1 LYLLVKS
8 FCKTFSRFFATRP
21 AAVRFS
27 CVPSGSDPAGVMVYP
42 WGIAAGVAG
51 GGECRKHT
59 RKIKRTFYINPLTFA
74 FTCAILNATS
84 KEVSPMQTFKN
95 AIGYVRVSTE
105 QQAKDDKF
113 GIDVQKQAILLY
125 ANTNGYNIVDWKID
139 EISGAKDDRPALNEI
154 LYGDN
159 VTNPPFEAV
168 IVFKN
173 DRLARDTKLYF
184 YYLYTLEKKNIRLL
198 STKEEFAEG
207 SEFANIYR
215 ALLQFVAEQERKN
228 IAIRTSKGRSIKAQ
242 CGGYSG
248 GRCPYGYK
256 VENGRLIIND
266 TERPIVEYVFKRFDE
281 HTPMLTIADELN
293 DLGYRTRKGTK
304 FQNTSVRSI
313 VNNRPL
319 YEGMYK
325 YGKEMNWV
333 KGVHEPS
340 LGS

>member
-1 LYLLVKS
+1 MKS
-8 FCKTFSRFFATRP
+8 
-21 AAVRFS
+21 
-27 CVPSGSDPAGVMVYP
+27 
-42 WGIAAGVAG
+42 
-51 GGECRKHT
+51 
-59 RKIKRTFYINPLTFA
+59 L
-74 FTCAILNATS
+74 
-84 KEVSPMQTFKN
+84 KN
-95 AIGYVRVSTE
+95 AVGYIRVSTAE
-105 QQAKDDKF
+105 QANDDRY
-113 GIDVQKQAILLY
+113 GIDVQRKEILSY
-125 ANTNGYNIVDWKID
+125 ADINGYSIVDWKID
-139 EISGAKDDRPALNEI
+139 EMSGAKDDRPALNEI

-159 VTNPPFEAV
+159 ITNPPYEAV

-184 YYLYTLEKKNIRLL
+184 YYLYTHEKKNIKLL

-228 IAIRTSKGRSIKAQ
+228 IALRTSKGRSMKAQ

-266 TERPIVEYVFKRFDE
+266 DERPIVEFIFEE
-281 HTPMLTIADELN
+281 HAKGTPMLTIADMLN
-293 DLGYRTRKGTK
+293 DKGYKTRKGTR

-333 KGVHEPS
+333 QGVHEPI
-340 LGS
+340 LK

>member
-1 LYLLVKS
+1 
-8 FCKTFSRFFATRP
+8 
-21 AAVRFS
+21 
-27 CVPSGSDPAGVMVYP
+27 
-42 WGIAAGVAG
+42 
-51 GGECRKHT
+51 
-59 RKIKRTFYINPLTFA
+59 
-74 FTCAILNATS
+74 
-84 KEVSPMQTFKN
+84 MQTFKN
-95 AIGYVRVSTE
+95 AIGYIRVSTE
-105 QQAKDDKF
+105 QQAKDEKF

-125 ANTNGYNIVDWKID
+125 ANNNGYNIVDWKID

-154 LYGDN
+154 LYGEN
-159 VTNPPFEAV
+159 ITNPPFEAV

-184 YYLYTLEKKNIRLL
+184 YYLYTLEKKNIALL
-198 STKEEFAEG
+198 STKEEFQEG

-228 IAIRTSKGRSIKAQ
+228 IALRTSKGRSIKAQ

-256 VENGRLIIND
+256 VSNGRLIINEE
-266 TERPIVEYVFKRFDE
+266 ERPLVEYVFEQYDNGK
-281 HTPMLTIADELN
+281 PMLTIADELN
-293 DLGYRTRKGTK
+293 ELGYKTRKGTK

-333 KGVHEPS
+333 KGVHEPI
-340 LGS
+340 LAKEDC

>member
-1 LYLLVKS
+1 
-8 FCKTFSRFFATRP
+8 
-21 AAVRFS
+21 
-27 CVPSGSDPAGVMVYP
+27 
-42 WGIAAGVAG
+42 
-51 GGECRKHT
+51 
-59 RKIKRTFYINPLTFA
+59 
-74 FTCAILNATS
+74 
-84 KEVSPMQTFKN
+84 MQVFKN
-95 AIGYVRVSTE
+95 AIGYIRVSTE

-198 STKEEFAEG
+198 STKEEFVEG

-266 TERPIVEYVFKRFDE
+266 EERCIVELIFKKHKE
-281 HTPMLTIADELN
+281 GMPMLGISDCLSEN
-293 DLGYRTRKGTK
+293 GYKTRKGRT
-304 FQNTSVRSI
+304 FQVSTIKSI
-313 VNNRPL
+313 LQNRPL

-325 YGKEMNWV
+325 YGKDMNWV
-333 KGVHEPS
+333 KGVHEPILKPS
-340 LGS
+340 EE

>member
-1 LYLLVKS
+1 
-8 FCKTFSRFFATRP
+8 
-21 AAVRFS
+21 
-27 CVPSGSDPAGVMVYP
+27 
-42 WGIAAGVAG
+42 
-51 GGECRKHT
+51 
-59 RKIKRTFYINPLTFA
+59 
-74 FTCAILNATS
+74 
-84 KEVSPMQTFKN
+84 MQTFKN

-105 QQAKDDKF
+105 QQAKDEKF

-125 ANTNGYNIVDWKID
+125 ANNNGYNIVDWKID
-139 EISGAKDDRPALNEI
+139 EVSGAKDDRPALNEI

-184 YYLYTLEKKNIRLL
+184 YYLYTLEKKNITLL
-198 STKEEFAEG
+198 STREEFQEG

-248 GRCPYGYK
+248 GRCPYGYR
-256 VENGRLIIND
+256 VDNGRLIIND
-266 TERPIVEYVFKRFDE
+266 EERPIVEYVFKE
-281 HTPMLTIADELN
+281 HAKGTPMLTIADNLTEQ
-293 DLGYRTRKGTK
+293 GYRTRKGTK
-304 FQNTSVRSI
+304 FQAKSI
-313 VNNRPL
+313 SSILSNRLL

-333 KGVHEPS
+333 KGVHEPILS
-340 LGS
+340 KREDE